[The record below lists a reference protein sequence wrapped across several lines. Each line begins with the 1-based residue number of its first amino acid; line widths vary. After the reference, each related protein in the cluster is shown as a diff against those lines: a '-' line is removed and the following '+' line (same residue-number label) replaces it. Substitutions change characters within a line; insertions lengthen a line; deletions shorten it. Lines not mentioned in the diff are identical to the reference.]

1 MNYRYKLRSECFQDI
16 ANLLYKH
23 GLDIQFYVIEASNVE
38 PDCTF
43 EFQSKETLAVWLYR
57 LNDMVD
63 CHVMLETI
71 QYIEGYTGNRV
82 KRDLSIIQ

>member
-1 MNYRYKLRSECFQDI
+1 MNYRYKLRSECFQDS

-43 EFQSKETLAVWLYR
+43 EFQSKKTLAVWLYR

-71 QYIEGYTGNRV
+71 QSIEGYTGNRV